1 MKTLGDDACGKSKV
15 DDVVPVPFNPRVRRG
30 DVKVLGDKNLLD
42 NKKPPFYMFQDLS
55 KLPEGVHVRNEEFGR
70 SITLSEP
77 FSTISRNS
85 ESRILHREKLRQHRE
100 NLGLKHYWEKL
111 QLKNRRKVQLENTA
125 NEL

>member
-15 DDVVPVPFNPRVRRG
+15 DDVVPVPFNPRVRH
-30 DVKVLGDKNLLD
+30 
-42 NKKPPFYMFQDLS
+42 LS